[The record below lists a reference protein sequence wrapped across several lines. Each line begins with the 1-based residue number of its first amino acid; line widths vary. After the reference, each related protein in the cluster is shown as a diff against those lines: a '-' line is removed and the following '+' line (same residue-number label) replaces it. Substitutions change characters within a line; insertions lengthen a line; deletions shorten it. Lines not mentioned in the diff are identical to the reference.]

1 MSSPLLGLVMIAVI
15 WLAFWSVK
23 DHSRPS
29 KTWWMF
35 AMREPGVSKS
45 NNRQWRSRPSQSAPS
60 RAKPVQ
66 QVWRR
71 SGS

>member
-1 MSSPLLGLVMIAVI
+1 MSSPLLAMILVAVI

-35 AMREPGVSKS
+35 AMREPGASKS
-45 NNRQWRSRPSQSAPS
+45 NERQWRSRPGQSAPS
-60 RAKPVQ
+60 RGKPVQ